1 MLSEL
6 QINNIAIIK
15 EQTLKFA
22 PGFNVLTGETGAG
35 KSIIIGSVG
44 LITGARASRESLR
57 SGEKKAVV
65 TALFTD
71 ISSHTQ
77 SQLEQ
82 FGITVENNELSIS
95 REINE
100 SGNGAARINGKSIP
114 VSQLKDITPLLI
126 NIHGQHASQALLDE
140 ENHIKYLDEFS
151 DVEKELSDYSV
162 LFSKASDIKSRI
174 ADLTK
179 DTREKNRRIE
189 MLKFQIGEIG
199 DASLKSGEEE
209 ELDRL
214 RIKAENA
221 EKLSKYAKFVYKALY
236 RNEKGNS
243 ASDLAVKAT
252 EALGALSDVLPK
264 SSEYSDYLTNFTYM
278 CEDIAETVMKEC
290 GTDIKDPEKLL
301 DQIESRLDLIRTLK
315 RKYGN
320 TVEEIVEFK
329 DKAEKELNTLETADD
344 TIVDLKNEL
353 DTITKE
359 MASISTVISKKRRM
373 AADAL
378 EERMTKELMF
388 LEMNKVRFSVDMAKS
403 DIYRPDGTDV
413 VRFLISANAGEPLAP
428 LAKIASG
435 GELSRT
441 MLALKSALSD
451 KEKTPTLIFD
461 EIDTGISGK
470 TSYKLGVKLK
480 SCSETA
486 QVICV
491 THSPQ
496 IASQADCHML
506 VSKHEENGRTL
517 TVVKELDKEG
527 RIREIARIIGSEK
540 ITDKT
545 LKAAEEMLC
554 ENK

>member
-44 LITGARASRESLR
+44 LITGTRASKESLR

-71 ISSHTQ
+71 ICDYTQ
-77 SQLEQ
+77 KQLSEY
-82 FGITVENNELSIS
+82 GITCENNELSVS

-100 SGNGAARINGKSIP
+100 TGNGVARINGKSIP

-151 DVEKELSDYSV
+151 GIEKEMADYSV
-162 LFSKASDIKSRI
+162 LYSKASEIKSHI
-174 ADLTK
+174 SELTK

-189 MLKFQIGEIG
+189 MLKFQIGEIK

-214 RIKAENA
+214 KIKAENA
-221 EKLSKYAKFVYKALY
+221 EKLSKYAKFIYKALY
-236 RNEKGNS
+236 QNDKGNS
-243 ASDLAVKAT
+243 ASDLATKAT
-252 EALGALSDVLPK
+252 EALTALGDVLPK
-264 SSEYSDYLTNFTYM
+264 SNEYSEYLTNFTYM

-290 GTDIKDPEKLL
+290 GTDIQNPEKLL

-320 TVEEIVEFK
+320 TVEEIIEFK
-329 DKAEKELNTLETADD
+329 TNAEKELETLETADD
-344 TIVDLKNEL
+344 KIVDLKNEL
-353 DTITKE
+353 EAISKE
-359 MASISTVISKKRRM
+359 MSSLCSVISKKRRV
-373 AADAL
+373 AGDAL
-378 EERMTKELMF
+378 EKRMTEELIF
-388 LEMNKVRFSVDMAKS
+388 LEMNKVRFSVDMEKS
-403 DIYRPDGTDV
+403 DVYRPDGTDV

-480 SCSETA
+480 SCSKTA

-496 IASQADCHML
+496 IAAQADLHML
-506 VSKHEENGRTL
+506 VSKHEEGGRTL
-517 TVVKELDKEG
+517 TSVTELDKEG
-527 RIREIARIIGSEK
+527 RVREIARIIGGET

-545 LKAAEEMLC
+545 IKAAEEMIL
-554 ENK
+554 N